1 MLSGVSDQ
9 VGLTVAAVADHYGW
23 AVVVTVAPD
32 GTVVDRRRAELIDPA
47 LPSSPVE
54 HEGQS
59 LALEEA
65 VTLVREVE
73 RSVALHVRALWDAL
87 GTDHDVAAVA
97 IREIP
102 RVPAEIAEQIR
113 SYHAQTRADSTM
125 YRRLLAD
132 HATHRGWAVHFY
144 DHRHVVDEATAT
156 IDLSPQHLA
165 APRGRLGPPW
175 TIDHRRAY
183 AAALLV
189 QHDHDPGRP
198 DATARATP

>member
-1 MLSGVSDQ
+1 VSDQ

-23 AVVVTVAPD
+23 AVVVAVASD
-32 GTVVDRRRAELIDPA
+32 GTVVDRRRVELIDAA

-65 VTLVREVE
+65 VALVREVE

-97 IREIP
+97 IRDIP
-102 RVPAEIAEQIR
+102 RVPSEIAERIR
-113 SYHAQTRADSTM
+113 SYHAQVRADSAM

-132 HATHRGWAVHFY
+132 DATQRGWVVHFY
-144 DHRHVVDEATAT
+144 DHRHVINEASAT
-156 IDLSPQHLA
+156 LDVAPQHLT

-183 AAALLV
+183 AAALLA
-189 QHDHDPGRP
+189 QHDHDPRHV
-198 DATARATP
+198 